1 MNTRNKALAI
11 LILLSV
17 VLAGSSLFAAGEQ
30 EGSGA
35 VAMETRKIVF
45 RLDWLPSAYHAP
57 VFVAL
62 DKGYW
67 KDGGLDVEVQ
77 FGKGSTDTAKMVAT
91 EQADFGWANTVVTTH
106 AIETGMPLK
115 TVYGTYQRNA
125 LGVMVMADSGIK
137 SAADMAG
144 KKVTMTGAG
153 EEAVL
158 FPLWMKMN
166 GVDEK
171 TVERVLIES
180 RETRRAMFLEGKVDA
195 FWETLFSNIPILQK
209 QTDKQV
215 IGIMISEGSH
225 PLNLL
230 LQGLITNTKTIA
242 EDPQLVRDFVA
253 GFKEGFQFSMDNPE
267 EAMDILMKL
276 VPEIQDREVSLGILK
291 NSFKLLQTN
300 TSANL
305 PLGAYA
311 KPDWDATLDLMQ
323 KMGNLE
329 TIKSHDTY
337 YTNEFVPAN

>member
-1 MNTRNKALAI
+1 MNTKHKALAI

-17 VLAGSSLFAAGEQ
+17 VLAGTSVFAAGTPDDS
-30 EGSGA
+30 GSA
-35 VAMETRKIVF
+35 AAEPREIIF

-67 KDGGLDVEVQ
+67 TDRGLDVEVQ

-91 EQADFGWANTVVTTH
+91 EQAEFGWANTVVTTH

-125 LGVMVMADSGIK
+125 LGIMVLESSGIK
-137 SAADMAG
+137 SAADMTG
-144 KKVTMTGAG
+144 KKITMTGAG

-166 GVDEK
+166 GVDES

-209 QTDKQV
+209 QTDEKI
-215 IGIMISEGSH
+215 IGIMISEGPN

-230 LQGLITNTKTIA
+230 LQGVITNTKTIE

-253 GFKEGFQFSMDNPE
+253 GFKEGFQYSMDDPE
-267 EAMDILMKL
+267 GAMDILMRL
-276 VPEIQDREVSLGILK
+276 VPEIQDREVSLGILQ

-300 TSANL
+300 TSEGM

-311 KPDWDATLDLMQ
+311 EEDWDATLDLMLQ
-323 KMGNLE
+323 MGNLE
-329 TIKSHDTY
+329 EIKSHDNY
-337 YTNEFVPAN
+337 YTNEFVPAD